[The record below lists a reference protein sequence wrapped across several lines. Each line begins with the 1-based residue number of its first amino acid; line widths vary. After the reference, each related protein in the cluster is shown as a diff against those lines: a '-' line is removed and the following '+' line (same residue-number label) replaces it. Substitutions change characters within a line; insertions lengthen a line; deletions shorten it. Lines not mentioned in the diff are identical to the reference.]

1 MMNTQPLSIWTNVS
15 LPEPAMQLLRDG
27 ATGHKLTFAR
37 DLSTQDALASLR
49 EADVAFGQ
57 PDAETVM
64 ISQRLRWAHITSA
77 GYTPYDREDLKAA
90 VRSRGAAV
98 TNSSHVYDEPCA
110 QHALAMMLADARQLL
125 PSHEA
130 QRTQRDWN
138 SGGLRAESYLLNGQT
153 VLMLGYGAIAQRL
166 AQLLAPFG
174 VRIVAVRRQPR
185 GDEEVEVVGEDGLE
199 GVLAE
204 ADHVVN
210 ILPANA
216 STNGYMNE
224 QRFAAMKEGA
234 RFYNIGRGTTVDQD
248 ALLRVLES
256 GALAL
261 AYLDV
266 TDPEPLP
273 PQHPLWT
280 APNCTITPHT
290 AGGHKGE
297 FERLVQHFLGNLRLF
312 EQSKPLH
319 GQVI

>member
-1 MMNTQPLSIWTNVS
+1 MTPQSLTIWTNVS
-15 LPEPAMQLLRDG
+15 YPEAAMQQLRDG
-27 ATGHKLTFAR
+27 VTAHNLILAG
-37 DLSTQDALASLR
+37 DLSTQDSLTALR

-57 PDAETVM
+57 PDAQTV
-64 ISQRLRWAHITSA
+64 INSERLRWAHITSA
-77 GYTPYDREDLKAA
+77 GYTPYDRDDLKEA
-90 VRSRGAAV
+90 VRNRGSAI

-125 PSHEA
+125 PAHEA
-130 QRTQRDWN
+130 QHTRHDWN
-138 SGGLRAESYLLNGQT
+138 TGGLRTDSYLLNGQT

-185 GDEEVEVVGEDGLE
+185 GDEEIEVVTEDQLE
-199 GVLAE
+199 SVLAQ

-210 ILPANA
+210 ILPDNV
-216 STNGYMNE
+216 STRGYMNT
-224 QRFAAMKEGA
+224 QRFAVVKPGA

-256 GALAL
+256 GTLAL

-273 PQHPLWT
+273 SEHPLWT
-280 APNCTITPHT
+280 APNCYITPHT

-312 EQSKPLH
+312 EQDGALR

>member
-15 LPEPAMQLLRDG
+15 FPEPAMQLLRDG
-27 ATGHKLTFAR
+27 ASGHKLIFAR
-37 DLSTQDALASLR
+37 DLSTQDALAALR

-57 PDAETVM
+57 PDAATVM
-64 ISQRLRWAHITSA
+64 ASARLRWAHITSA
-77 GYTPYDREDLKAA
+77 GYTPYDRDDLKAA
-90 VRSRGAAV
+90 LRSRGAIV

-125 PSHEA
+125 PAHEA

-138 SGGLRAESYLLNGQT
+138 SGGLRAGSYLLNGQT

-174 VRIVAVRRQPR
+174 ARIVAVRRHPR
-185 GDEEVEVVGEDGLE
+185 GDEEIEIVAENGLE
-199 GVLAE
+199 SVLAQ

-210 ILPANA
+210 ILPDNA
-216 STNGYMNE
+216 STRGYMNA
-224 QRFAAMKEGA
+224 QRLGLMKSGA

-248 ALLRVLES
+248 ALVRVLES

-273 PQHPLWT
+273 REHPLWT

-297 FERLVQHFLGNLRLF
+297 FERLVQHFLDNLRLF
-312 EQSKPLH
+312 EQGQPLR